1 MLDRVQLTAILA
13 SIGIIVAVIDLMRR
27 GRLREE
33 YSILW
38 LVLALGM
45 IGLSLSRKLLESL
58 AHLTGIFYPPSAL
71 FAIAFIGCLALFMHF
86 SVVISR
92 LTQQTVTLAQELALR
107 ELNADSTDIHQR
119 VLREGGDARV

>member
-1 MLDRVQLTAILA
+1 VLDRVQLTAILA

-38 LVLALGM
+38 LVLAFGM
-45 IGLSLSRKLLESL
+45 IGLSLSRALLESL
-58 AHLTGIFYPPSAL
+58 AQLTGIFYPPSAL
-71 FAIAFIGCLALFMHF
+71 FAVAFIGCLALFMHF

-92 LTQQTVTLAQELALR
+92 LTQQTVTLAQELALLQQKIGSGEAGSR
-107 ELNADSTDIHQR
+107 AS
-119 VLREGGDARV
+119 AR

>member
-38 LVLALGM
+38 LVLAFGM
-45 IGLSLSRKLLESL
+45 IGLSLSRALLESL
-58 AHLTGIFYPPSAL
+58 AQLTGIFYPPSAL
-71 FAIAFIGCLALFMHF
+71 FAVAFIGCLALFMHF

-92 LTQQTVTLAQELALR
+92 LTQQTVTLAQELALLQQKIGSGEAGSR
-107 ELNADSTDIHQR
+107 AS
-119 VLREGGDARV
+119 AR